1 MLAASWG
8 QGDLMGGS
16 VDLVLAM
23 ELEERLV
30 VGFRW
35 HLPIDC
41 GS

>member
-1 MLAASWG
+1 
-8 QGDLMGGS
+8 MGGS

-35 HLPIDC
+35 HLPIDF